1 LLDRQPMI
9 DDFIVTSFIENVK
22 QTREVSHE
30 EEVDLRKRVY
40 AISKDYIMIFYA
52 AKAWHSS
59 KYRGL
64 QLLKIPNDLWIMQ
77 EIISEIKPD
86 LIIETGSRNGAS
98 TLWFADQLNVIGKGE
113 VVSIELNMNGNMPQ
127 HERVT
132 FIKGSSVSDEV
143 IAQVREKSKGKQTVM
158 VDLDSDH
165 GKSHVLRELELYSPF
180 VTLGSYLIVEDTI
193 ISGHPSVSIFDSN
206 MKLVTE
212 GPRDAI
218 IEFFKKDSSFLVDT
232 TRERFQLTTN
242 PQGYLRRLSAQ

>member
-1 LLDRQPMI
+1 MLDRQPMI
-9 DDFIVTSFIENVK
+9 DDFVVSSFVENVK
-22 QTREVSHE
+22 HIKEVSHE
-30 EEVDLRKRVY
+30 EEIDLRKCLY
-40 AISKDYIMIFYA
+40 AISKDYISMFYA
-52 AKAWHSS
+52 AKAWHSNR
-59 KYRGL
+59 YRGL

-113 VVSIELNMNGNMPQ
+113 VVSIELNMNGNMPN

-143 IAQVREKSKGKQTVM
+143 IGQVREKSKGKQTVM

-165 GKSHVLRELELYSPF
+165 SKSHVLKELELYSPF

-193 ISGHPSVSIFDSN
+193 ISGHPSVSVLDSN

-212 GPRDAI
+212 GPIDAVR
-218 IEFFKKDSSFLVDT
+218 EFFLKNSDFLVDT
-232 TRERFQLTTN
+232 TRERFQITTN
-242 PQGYLRRLSAQ
+242 PQGYLRRLSAL